1 MFADFDI
8 IFVGAAVFSAQFM
21 GAHLDGSQFGI
32 AGSEQDARHD
42 FFLFFFHR
50 VFKIIKDCDKKDK

>member
-1 MFADFDI
+1 MFADFNI
-8 IFVGAAVFSAQFM
+8 IFVGAAVFSAQFVRT
-21 GAHLDGSQFGI
+21 HLDGSQFGI
-32 AGSEQDARHD
+32 AGSEQNARHD